1 MMSHWSSIN
10 AYSYN
15 SFSLSN
21 TANNSNNSNS
31 SPLMPALPITSVPP
45 MSLIPRVIPPP
56 FSLPSNLF

>member
-21 TANNSNNSNS
+21 TANNSNN